1 MALLKLSV
9 VSLGH
14 SETDFKIKRSAYA
27 AKALLASNCDELVG
41 YFQLWSQKQ
50 GWRHATERSALQL
63 QMRPWGARDGP
74 GRALGLSQLSE
85 VVPPGRQM
93 EGYAGGS
100 RVPPTQSVAPVEST
114 KWGLIHPKSSGFC
127 RCRSHQWNQNL
138 LFQMERQTMHNM
150 SHCTP
155 RDRLE
160 PAIKWGRRS
169 VVWWALSLNFLGI

>member
-1 MALLKLSV
+1 M

-100 RVPPTQSVAPVEST
+100 RVPPTQS
-114 KWGLIHPKSSGFC
+114 L
-127 RCRSHQWNQNL
+127 QWNQPTRLWFIPNHL
-138 LFQMERQTMHNM
+138 ASVAAGPTSEIKTCSSRWSDRQ
-150 SHCTP
+150 CTICP
-155 RDRLE
+155 
-160 PAIKWGRRS
+160 I
-169 VVWWALSLNFLGI
+169 ALHVTDWSLP